1 MRRRY
6 ITEAE
11 SLGYQKPKPKPP
23 KRIFKKFSSK
33 REKWEFMKARNLD
46 SIYLNVKDIFGDVG
60 EPEIYPAELQP
71 KPQQI

>member
-1 MRRRY
+1 MKRRY

-11 SLGYQKPKPKPP
+11 SLGYQKPKPKPL
-23 KRIFKKFSSK
+23 KMISKKFSSK